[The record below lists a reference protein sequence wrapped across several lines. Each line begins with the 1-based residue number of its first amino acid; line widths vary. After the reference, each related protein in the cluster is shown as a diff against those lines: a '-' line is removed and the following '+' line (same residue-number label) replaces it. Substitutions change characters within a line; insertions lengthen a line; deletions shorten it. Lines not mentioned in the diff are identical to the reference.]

1 MRLGT
6 SGIGWLIFGVLV
18 CASSTEA
25 YGIPAKLSTIALGLV
40 FVATYLIKNWFDP
53 KYKALFII
61 GGTFIAFSIENGR
74 DEATMIALC
83 IAAVSLFI
91 FYLVNKEVINA
102 WLGGASITEY
112 PYDEDYEEYEEEEI
126 EAETGGPS
134 EMPAEDAEIEVETET
149 ETENNINQVES
160 EDVVEFSFDR
170 TEN

>member
-1 MRLGT
+1 MSLG
-6 SGIGWLIFGVLV
+6 SKGIGWLIFGVLV
-18 CASSTEA
+18 CASSTESD
-25 YGIPAKLSTIALGLV
+25 GIAAKLSTIALGLV

-83 IAAVSLFI
+83 ISAVSLFI

-112 PYDEDYEEYEEEEI
+112 PYDEDYEEYEEEE
-126 EAETGGPS
+126 
-134 EMPAEDAEIEVETET
+134 ETEAG
-149 ETENNINQVES
+149 ETEEYSGPPDNTIQVDAAEAGTGQTVN
-160 EDVVEFSFDR
+160 EDVVEFSFDE
-170 TEN
+170 TES

>member
-1 MRLGT
+1 MSLGS

-25 YGIPAKLSTIALGLV
+25 EGVPAKLSTIALGLV

-53 KYKALFII
+53 RYKALFII

-83 IAAVSLFI
+83 ISAVCLFI

-112 PYDEDYEEYEEEEI
+112 PYDEDYEEYI
-126 EAETGGPS
+126 CDAA
-134 EMPAEDAEIEVETET
+134 MDEDDYNRLR
-149 ETENNINQVES
+149 ENAFKGCPYYRDGDEYR
-160 EDVVEFSFDR
+160 VVR
-170 TEN
+170 KQL

>member
-83 IAAVSLFI
+83 ISAVCLFI

-112 PYDEDYEEYEEEEI
+112 PYDEDYEEYEEEE
-126 EAETGGPS
+126 
-134 EMPAEDAEIEVETET
+134 ETEAG
-149 ETENNINQVES
+149 ETEEYSEPPDNTIQVDAAEAGTGQTVN
-160 EDVVEFSFDR
+160 EDVVEFSFDE

>member
-25 YGIPAKLSTIALGLV
+25 YGIAAKLSTIALGLV

-83 IAAVSLFI
+83 ISAVSLFI

-112 PYDEDYEEYEEEEI
+112 PYDEGYEEYEEEEI
-126 EAETGGPS
+126 EAE
-134 EMPAEDAEIEVETET
+134 AEAET

-170 TEN
+170 TEK